1 MGEMAGRPYV
11 GAPAAHA
18 PPGSGQAEEKAE
30 LGAPSSARPRKTLPA
45 E

>member
-1 MGEMAGRPYV
+1 MGELAGRPYV

-18 PPGSGQAEEKAE
+18 PPGPAQAEEKAE
-30 LGAPSSARPRKTLPA
+30 LGAPSPARPRKTIPA